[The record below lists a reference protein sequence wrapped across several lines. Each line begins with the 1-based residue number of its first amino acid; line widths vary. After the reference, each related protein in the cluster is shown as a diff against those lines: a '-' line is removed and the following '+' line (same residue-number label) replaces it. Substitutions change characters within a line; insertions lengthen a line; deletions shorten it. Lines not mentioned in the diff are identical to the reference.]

1 MSIAIVE
8 LVSKGTADEQLCGKN
23 NTKINEVRIYVA
35 KITPGLTRYL
45 CSKKRI
51 NMIFCKLAGRCKS

>member
-23 NTKINEVRIYVA
+23 NTKINEVFKHLMYFTA
-35 KITPGLTRYL
+35 LHMKIPISGHIIRYE
-45 CSKKRI
+45 
-51 NMIFCKLAGRCKS
+51 